1 MNKKV
6 IHFSEI
12 YDIRNRKLKELD
24 YYNQQ
29 LKELQIKM
37 KFVRDEIDL
46 TTSIITMIEDET
58 VIDLKKAIKD
68 DDSV

>member
-29 LKELQIKM
+29 LKELQLKM
-37 KFVRDEIDL
+37 KFVRLEINL
-46 TTSIITMIEDET
+46 TTSIITMIEQET
-58 VIDLKKAIKD
+58 VIDLKKAKKD

>member
-1 MNKKV
+1 MYP
-6 IHFSEI
+6 II
-12 YDIRNRKLKELD
+12 IP
-24 YYNQQ
+24 YNQQ

>member
-29 LKELQIKM
+29 LKELQLKM
-37 KFVRDEIDL
+37 KFVRSEINL
-46 TTSIITMIEDET
+46 TTSIITMIEQET
-58 VIDLKKAIKD
+58 VIDLKKAKKD